1 MVTHL
6 IMKLLRTHQYLSI
19 ISPHRY
25 YFERLLYVVYRGH
38 YVICL
43 LAQGQHCEVLT
54 WNSVIN
60 FFSSPSFPTAPIS
73 APFSPLHSTR
83 LPSSPVK
90 SVMNAPPSGIAAHR
104 PPPCPTRCMS
114 RWPDKQTI
122 SAPLTAQSP
131 DSCGMRGRARGW
143 LAPSI
148 SRLAN
153 GGAAVPARCQKT
165 VGPSLRMLVQYYVC
179 ESSLC
184 KPPPPAETC
193 LLLLGWTLCTSCCWT
208 VEQRSHL
215 LFRTGGSTDFFCFL
229 RLSDDQTCQ
238 TDKQMYSHSQNKNM

>member
-184 KPPPPAETC
+184 KPPPPQQKHVCFCWDEHFVPRAAGQWSRDLTC
-193 LLLLGWTLCTSCCWT
+193 CS
-208 VEQRSHL
+208 EQVDL
-215 LFRTGGSTDFFCFL
+215 RTFFVF
-229 RLSDDQTCQ
+229 
-238 TDKQMYSHSQNKNM
+238 